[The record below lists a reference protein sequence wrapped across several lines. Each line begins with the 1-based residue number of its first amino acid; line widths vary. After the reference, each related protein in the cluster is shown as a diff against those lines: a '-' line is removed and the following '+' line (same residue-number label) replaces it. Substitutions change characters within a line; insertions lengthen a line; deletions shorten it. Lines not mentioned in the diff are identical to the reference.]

1 MATKDKLDLLTA
13 IEHIVENAQ
22 NSGLSKEFYRKTDKY
37 IKYVSEKLDLTK
49 EQSVMMALFIDNSNL
64 L

>member
-37 IKYVSEKLDLTK
+37 IK
-49 EQSVMMALFIDNSNL
+49 
-64 L
+64 